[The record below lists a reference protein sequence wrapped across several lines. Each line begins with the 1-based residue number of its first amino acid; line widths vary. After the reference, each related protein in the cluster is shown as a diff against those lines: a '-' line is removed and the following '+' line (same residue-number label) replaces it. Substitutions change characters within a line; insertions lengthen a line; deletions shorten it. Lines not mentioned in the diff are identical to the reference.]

1 MVVLHLLPSQVTCSQ
16 SGACGMT
23 AASSSS
29 SSSKPAVVPN
39 KAPTISL
46 ITAKGFEAVVSVK
59 RMGQYQACADG
70 IAPTTEQPCEPGATA
85 SDPDG
90 NITSTG
96 TSSLDLTAAVV
107 VCPPAACLSIGCSP
121 AVLRRHYFA
130 AKGLAGCGI
139 DTAAAVGTRFPV
151 DFWVW

>member
-1 MVVLHLLPSQVTCSQ
+1 MSNYQPCAVGVTP
-16 SGACGMT
+16 T
-23 AASSSS
+23 V
-29 SSSKPAVVPN
+29 SK
-39 KAPTISL
+39 
-46 ITAKGFEAVVSVK
+46 
-59 RMGQYQACADG
+59 
-70 IAPTTEQPCEPGATA
+70 PCEPGATS

-90 NITSTG
+90 ITASSG
-96 TSSLDLTAAVV
+96 ATSSLDLAAAVV

-139 DTAAAVGTRFPV
+139 DTAAAVGTRFTV

>member
-1 MVVLHLLPSQVTCSQ
+1 MQ
-16 SGACGMT
+16 
-23 AASSSS
+23 AASSAA
-29 SSSKPAVVPN
+29 SKTAPAAVPN

-46 ITAKGFEAVVSVK
+46 ISAKGFGAVVDVK
-59 RMGQYQACADG
+59 RMGQYQPCADG
-70 IAPTTEQPCEPGATA
+70 MTPTADNPCEPGATA

-90 NITSTG
+90 NTTNSA

-139 DTAAAVGTRFPV
+139 DTAAAVGTRFTI